1 MILVDTNV
9 IIGFWRK
16 PTPKAENIFLSEE
29 VVICGVVK
37 AELIHGAK
45 SKNDI
50 AKINEALSVFEYI
63 SISDSVWNALG
74 PLLYQLRTNGITV
87 PFQDALISALSIQED
102 LSIWS
107 NDKHFEMIQKFLPDL
122 KLFTLP

>member
-9 IIGFWRK
+9 ILDFWRK
-16 PTPKAENIFLSEE
+16 PTSGAENIFLTEE

-45 SKNDI
+45 SNNDI
-50 AKINEALSVFEYI
+50 ANILEALSAFECI
-63 SISDSVWNALG
+63 PISDSVWNELG

-102 LSIWS
+102 LSIHMV
-107 NDKHFEMIQKFLPDL
+107 K
-122 KLFTLP
+122 